1 MKPLDRTIKIY
12 DNWMS
17 EKDCKMFIE
26 IYKNLQKAGY
36 TSKRRNYNERDKESI
51 AEDEQVALH
60 EAIYENGSD
69 HEIPQEAFVSKT
81 FIESYFKGPH
91 EDYLKDFSILKN
103 HDFHTIKYLKIQ
115 KTLPGQGYHSWHSED
130 GSNKWTKRLFTFTLY
145 LNDVEEGGE
154 TEFLYLS
161 RRIEAK
167 RGRLAIFPA
176 SFEYTHRGNPPISN
190 EKYILTGWVEFG

>member
-1 MKPLDRTIKIY
+1 MKPLDKTIKIY

-60 EAIYENGSD
+60 EAIYEHGSD

-81 FIESYFKGPH
+81 FIESYF
-91 EDYLKDFSILKN
+91 
-103 HDFHTIKYLKIQ
+103 
-115 KTLPGQGYHSWHSED
+115 
-130 GSNKWTKRLFTFTLY
+130 
-145 LNDVEEGGE
+145 
-154 TEFLYLS
+154 
-161 RRIEAK
+161 
-167 RGRLAIFPA
+167 
-176 SFEYTHRGNPPISN
+176 
-190 EKYILTGWVEFG
+190 